1 MTDEKI
7 KAERQKVY
15 GDPLENHKGI
25 AQMWAPLLQPHAD
38 AIKAGEPI
46 PPHVVALLMCALKLD
61 RMRIA
66 YHEDN
71 YADLRNYLSF
81 AQEWQRGE
89 ATLLNEKANAQRD
102 SK

>member
-1 MTDEKI
+1 MTDEEI

-38 AIKAGEPI
+38 KIKAGEPI
-46 PPHVVALLMCALKLD
+46 PPHVVALLMCALKLN

-71 YADLRNYLSF
+71 YTDLRNYASF
-81 AQEWQRGE
+81 AQEWQGS
-89 ATLLNEKANAQRD
+89 D
-102 SK
+102 VSKKT